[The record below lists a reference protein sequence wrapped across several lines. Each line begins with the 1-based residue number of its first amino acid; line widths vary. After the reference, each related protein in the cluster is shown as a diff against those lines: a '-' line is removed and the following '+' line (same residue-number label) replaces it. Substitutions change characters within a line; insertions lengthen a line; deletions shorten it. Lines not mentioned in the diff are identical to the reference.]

1 MQRMSTGY
9 FNLLKKT
16 SSSVSSDRSLMA
28 KIGLTFMTKSFIFL
42 SMKKAKLLKILLLFW
57 MMLIIIASFL
67 YAKAAV
73 GFPGET
79 SRIMIYHVPQAWVA
93 TLAFFISMIASIL
106 YLSKRRLNAD
116 HIAVTAA
123 ELGFLFSI
131 LATVSGSIFAKVT
144 WGSYWNWDPRETSIV
159 ILLMIYGAYFAL
171 RSAVPDPE
179 RKRVF
184 SAAYAILAFATV
196 PFLVFVIPRITM
208 SLHPEDTMNP
218 VDPQLDSR
226 FMTVFLG
233 AMVAYSGLFG
243 WMFNLK
249 YRLLKIEEKIY
260 KGLEEWEMD

>member
-1 MQRMSTGY
+1 
-9 FNLLKKT
+9 
-16 SSSVSSDRSLMA
+16 
-28 KIGLTFMTKSFIFL
+28 
-42 SMKKAKLLKILLLFW
+42 
-57 MMLIIIASFL
+57 MLIIVASFL

-79 SRIMIYHVPQAWVA
+79 SRIMFYHVPQAWVA
-93 TLAFFISMIASIL
+93 TLAFLISMIASIR
-106 YLSKRRLNAD
+106 YLAKRQPHAD
-116 HIAVTAA
+116 FAAVTAA

-131 LATVSGSIFAKVT
+131 LATLSGSIFAKVT
-144 WGSYWNWDPRETSIV
+144 WGSFWNWDPRETSIV

-171 RSAVPDPE
+171 RSAVPDPD

-196 PFLVFVIPRITM
+196 PFLIFIIPRITM
-208 SLHPEDTMNP
+208 SLHPENTMNP

-233 AMVAYSGLFG
+233 AMLAYTGLFV

-249 YRLLKIEEKIY
+249 YRLLKIKEKML
-260 KGLEEWEMD
+260 KGFEEWDMD